1 MSALRLLVG
10 PLAAALLVSGA
21 QAQTAA
27 DPAAVQRIRA
37 DVEFLASDLLEGR
50 DTGSR
55 GHEIAASYVASRFQA
70 LGLKPGG
77 EKGGWFQQ
85 VPFRSASNAVTPVVR
100 MTVAGKA
107 VPITSGADIAVRPS
121 LVEKQR
127 QFEAGLL
134 FVGHGLVDRRLGID
148 DYAGLDARGKI
159 VVALNGTPKGM
170 ASDVAAH
177 LGSMKDD
184 LAAERGAVGYI
195 EISGNAPSARWNS
208 VAAVNSRPVTDWI
221 DATGLTG
228 AGSAAR
234 LTRLSVSEPLA
245 ARLFPS
251 GRRSLAA
258 VRRDGKGSK
267 RVRGFDL
274 TARLAIQATSNWTH
288 FTSPE
293 VIGIL
298 SGSDAR
304 LAAEHI
310 VLTGHLDHLGIS
322 KTAKPGADAIN
333 NGALDNASGIA
344 TMLEAARAFVA
355 SARPPRR
362 SVMFIAHTGEEK
374 GLLGADYFAAHPT
387 VPIGQIVGLVN
398 LDMPLLLYDFRDVIP
413 FGAEHST
420 LAQAVADAGKSM
432 GVKASAD
439 PMPEQSLFVRS
450 DHYRFVVRGVPS
462 VFLMTGYANGGEP
475 KWKGF
480 LGGVYHSP
488 RDDLSQPI
496 NWDAA
501 ARFGDLNYR
510 IARTLADAD
519 ERPMWYRGS
528 YFGETFGGS
537 QPRAPRSGIAAAP

>member
-1 MSALRLLVG
+1 MRPLRLVLA
-10 PLAAALLVSGA
+10 PLAAALLVAGA
-21 QAQTAA
+21 QAQTPA

-50 DTGSR
+50 ETGAR

-85 VPFRSASNAVTPVVR
+85 VRFRNATNAAPPVISLMR
-100 MTVAGKA
+100 AGKRSP
-107 VPITSGADIAVRPS
+107 VIVGTDVAVRPS
-121 LVEKQR
+121 QIDKQR
-127 QFEAGLL
+127 SFEAGLV
-134 FVGHGLVDRRLGID
+134 FVGHGLVDRQLGLD

-159 VVALNGTPKGM
+159 VVALSGTPKGM

-184 LAAERGAVGYI
+184 YAAERGAVGFI
-195 EISGNAPSARWNS
+195 ELPGDGPSARWNS
-208 VAAVNSRPVTDWI
+208 VAAINVRATTDWI
-221 DATGLTG
+221 DASGLTG
-228 AGSAAR
+228 AGAVAR
-234 LTRLSVSEPLA
+234 ITRLSVSEGFA
-245 ARLFPS
+245 ARLIGS
-251 GRRSLAA
+251 GRRGWAA
-258 VRRDGKGSK
+258 VRRDGKGTK
-267 RVRGFDL
+267 PVRGFDL
-274 TARLAIQATSNWTH
+274 PGRLAMQASSNWTE

-298 SGSDAR
+298 PGSDPR

-310 VLTGHLDHLGIS
+310 VLMAHLDHLGID
-322 KTAKPGADAIN
+322 KNPKLGADAIN

-355 SARPPRR
+355 SGKPPRR

-420 LAQAVADAGKSM
+420 LARAVADAGKSM
-432 GVKASAD
+432 GVAAAAD

-450 DHYRFVVRGVPS
+450 DHYRFVIRGVPS
-462 VFLMTGYANGGEP
+462 VFLMTGYANGGEA

-496 NWDAA
+496 DWNAA
-501 ARFGDLNYR
+501 GRFGELNYR

-528 YFGETFGGS
+528 YFGETFGGG
-537 QPRAPRSGIAAAP
+537 QPRAPRQP